1 MLGNVRSPNSII
13 DICCNKKKKKI
24 EIEREWLQEY
34 LGMVLKRGVFVAL
47 EMLVIPFKWAVLLYY
62 WYVL

>member
-1 MLGNVRSPNSII
+1 MLEVQTLLSTFVVI
-13 DICCNKKKKKI
+13 KKKKKI